1 MINDIYKFLHSDVHI
16 YNILYFIL
24 LLFNNLMDNEM
35 KKYQP
40 L

>member
-1 MINDIYKFLHSDVHI
+1 MIFIDSATDVHI